1 LSIPDAD
8 TALAS
13 RPEYAIRLAN
23 ENTWESTT
31 GYNNLNYTLNITNA
45 LAVSEHNQLEMTI
58 YPVPAKDII
67 NVEFVGIE
75 NYQINMYNSL
85 GQKIKTVQNLEVD
98 KLALDVSNID
108 NGLYFLEFIKDGQR
122 DTRKIIVK
130 H

>member
-1 LSIPDAD
+1 MA
-8 TALAS
+8 
-13 RPEYAIRLAN
+13 
-23 ENTWESTT
+23 
-31 GYNNLNYTLNITNA
+31 
-45 LAVSEHNQLEMTI
+45 I

-75 NYQINMYNSL
+75 NYQINLYNSL
-85 GQKIKTVQNLEVD
+85 GQKIKTAQNLEVD